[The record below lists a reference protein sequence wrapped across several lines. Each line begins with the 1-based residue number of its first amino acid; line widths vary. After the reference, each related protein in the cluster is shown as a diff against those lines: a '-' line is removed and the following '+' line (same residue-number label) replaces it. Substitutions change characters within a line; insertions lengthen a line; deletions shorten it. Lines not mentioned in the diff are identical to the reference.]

1 MSFFLSV
8 VSFLTPL
15 VDIPPTAIWLGKG
28 IEIIQGEKIKAG
40 EVAKTNKMMLTIHDF
55 IRLKSAMDSSTDLC
69 SWAITETYN
78 ECIQGSQRQLD
89 IALNRES
96 NQNELITAYEH
107 RLKQTESELNNSK
120 NYNKILL
127 YVSGGLAIIAAST
140 TTLFIAK
147 K

>member
-8 VSFLTPL
+8 VIFLTPL

-40 EVAKTNKMMLTIHDF
+40 DVAKTNKMMLTIHDF

>member
-8 VSFLTPL
+8 VIFLTPL
-15 VDIPPTAIWLGKG
+15 VAIPPTAIWLGKG

-55 IRLKSAMDSSTDLC
+55 IRLKSAMESSTDLC

>member
-8 VSFLTPL
+8 VIFLTPL

-55 IRLKSAMDSSTDLC
+55 IRLKSAMESSTDLC

>member
-8 VSFLTPL
+8 VIFLTPL

-40 EVAKTNKMMLTIHDF
+40 DVAKTNKMMLTIHDF
-55 IRLKSAMDSSTDLC
+55 IRLKSAMESSTDLC

-127 YVSGGLAIIAAST
+127 YVSGGLAIIVAST
-140 TTLFIAK
+140 TTLFIVK

>member
-8 VSFLTPL
+8 VIFLTPL

-55 IRLKSAMDSSTDLC
+55 IRLKSAMESSTDLC

-140 TTLFIAK
+140 TTLFIVK

>member
-8 VSFLTPL
+8 VIFLTPL

-28 IEIIQGEKIKAG
+28 IEIIQGEKIRAG
-40 EVAKTNKMMLTIHDF
+40 DVAKTNKMMLTIHDF
-55 IRLKSAMDSSTDLC
+55 IRLKSAMESSTDLC

-140 TTLFIAK
+140 TTLFIVK

>member
-1 MSFFLSV
+1 MNFFLSIV
-8 VSFLTPL
+8 MFLTPL
-15 VDIPPTAIWLGKG
+15 ADIPATAIWLGKG

-40 EVAKTNKMMLTIHDF
+40 EVASTTKMMLSIHDF
-55 IRLKSAMDSSTDLC
+55 VRLKSAMESSTDLC
-69 SWAITETYN
+69 SWAITETAN
-78 ECIQGSQRQLD
+78 ECMRGAKRQLD

-96 NQNELITAYEH
+96 NQSELITAYEH
-107 RLKQTESELNNSK
+107 RLKQTESALNDSE

-140 TTLFIAK
+140 TTLFIVK

>member
-1 MSFFLSV
+1 MNFFLSV
-8 VSFLTPL
+8 VMLLTPL
-15 VDIPPTAIWLGKG
+15 VDIPATAIWLGKG

-40 EVAKTNKMMLTIHDF
+40 EVASTTKMTLSIHDF
-55 IRLKSAMDSSTDLC
+55 VRLKSAMESSTDLC
-69 SWAITETYN
+69 SWAITETAN
-78 ECIQGSQRQLD
+78 ECMKGAKRQLD

-96 NQNELITAYEH
+96 NQSDLITAYEH
-107 RLKQTESELNNSK
+107 RLKQTESALNDSE

>member
-8 VSFLTPL
+8 VIFLTPL

-40 EVAKTNKMMLTIHDF
+40 DVAKTNKMMLTIHDF
-55 IRLKSAMDSSTDLC
+55 IRLKSAMESSTDLC

-140 TTLFIAK
+140 TTLFIVK

>member
-8 VSFLTPL
+8 VIFLTPL

-40 EVAKTNKMMLTIHDF
+40 DVAKTNKMMLTIHDF
-55 IRLKSAMDSSTDLC
+55 IRLKSAMESSTDLC